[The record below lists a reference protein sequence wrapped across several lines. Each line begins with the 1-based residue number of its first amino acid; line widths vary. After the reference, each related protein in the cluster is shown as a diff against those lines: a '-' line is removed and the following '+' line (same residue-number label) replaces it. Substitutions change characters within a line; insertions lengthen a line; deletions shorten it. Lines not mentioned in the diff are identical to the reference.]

1 MVIDVALYMILE
13 LSATMDQPLL
23 TCYFP
28 IIYHIL
34 FLLFFHVFSS
44 SSHSLFVDS
53 FLSDSIIFARRK
65 CKNLNVIHE
74 AVLELLSASVMAQ
87 VVAVKTVMTLLSD

>member
-23 TCYFP
+23 TCYFL
-28 IIYHIL
+28 IYHIL